1 MAVFQNDD
9 DDMQPYRAEAP
20 IHCHGFAWTDELSDP
35 SAIYKGNNLF
45 FVSMYDHLNQR
56 GYVKA
61 VPGAPMCG
69 CSEQMPVVSRTDCT
83 QLEVVQ
89 SFQFDYDGTSFIAK
103 VTDVAINY
111 KQCTGIDQNGHE
123 DNNDLWSHVNR
134 LYIEGKMAEKNLV
147 ALTSQVVGDMPNQC
161 MVAEKAAMA
170 ADGYILGYN
179 HDTTKWVK
187 FAGRDVMSTGV
198 VQLGKAS
205 FAELY
210 KSSTSKI
217 IRRICPGCYATHQHI
232 FYKRL
237 TPLPSTLNLI
247 YQLKDGRETPD
258 EVSDNQFG
266 VDFQIYSTY
275 DDALLGVNPWVCS
288 STDGYRYSEGFP
300 GDCGPADVGETGY
313 QHSIFD
319 WESDRYNVAFFL
331 EGSDPFT
338 KLNATSFG
346 TGISPSGRKRS
357 FLGSAF
363 SKDGKIYM
371 QSTGTDLWGQRD
383 DFTFKYEK
391 FTGNVEVTVKIES
404 LDYAD
409 PWTKAGLMIRSSLD
423 VGAKNFAVM
432 LSGKNGDLVQY
443 REVDNADTNSMGN
456 EWSNDIEPQPI
467 WIRILKQGTTFTA
480 FTSDNGSTWSPS
492 AEAVTLNISGDIY
505 VGLAL
510 SANSWDGELSEAVF
524 SNYTSRV
531 YIGPAWL
538 LHSPLLQPHMK
549 SCSRISAM

>member
-9 DDMQPYRAEAP
+9 DDRQPYRAEAP

-35 SAIYKGNNLF
+35 SAIYRGNNLF

-56 GYVKA
+56 GYVKE

-89 SFQFDYDGTSFIAK
+89 SFQFDYDGLSFVAK
-103 VTDVAINY
+103 VTNVNIAF
-111 KQCTGIDQNGHE
+111 KQCTGVDQTGKE

-134 LYIEGKMAEKNLV
+134 LYIEGKIAEKNLV
-147 ALTSQVVGDMPNQC
+147 ALTTQIVGDMPNQC
-161 MVAEKAAMA
+161 QAAEKAAMA
-170 ADGYILGYN
+170 ADGYILGYT
-179 HDTTKWVK
+179 HDPTKWVK
-187 FAGRDVMSTGV
+187 IAGRDVMSNGV
-198 VQLGKAS
+198 VRLGMAS

-217 IRRICPGCYATHQHI
+217 IRRICPGCYVSHQHL

-237 TPLPSTLNLI
+237 TPLPGTLNLI
-247 YQLKDGRETPD
+247 YQLTDGRETPD
-258 EVSDNQFG
+258 ELTGNEFG

-275 DDALLGVNPWVCS
+275 DDALLGVNPWICS
-288 STDGYRYSEGFP
+288 STDGYQYEEGFP
-300 GDCGPADVGETGY
+300 GNCGPADVGETDY
-313 QHSIFD
+313 QRSIFD

-371 QSTGTDLWGQRD
+371 QSTGSDLWDEHD
-383 DFTFKYEK
+383 DFTFKHDK
-391 FTGNVEVTVKIES
+391 FIGDVVVSVKIES

-409 PWTKAGLMIRSSLD
+409 PWTKAGLMIRDSLD
-423 VGAKNFAVM
+423 VGAKNFAVL
-432 LSGKNGDLVQY
+432 LSGQNGDMVQY
-443 REVDNADTNSMGN
+443 REVDNADTHSMGH
-456 EWSNDIEPQPI
+456 EWTNSIEPRPI
-467 WIRILKQGTTFTA
+467 WIRIKKQGITFTA
-480 FTSDNGSTWSPS
+480 FTSDDGTTWSQGN
-492 AEAVTLNISGDIY
+492 EAVDILTSGDIY

-510 SANSWDGELSEAVF
+510 SAHSWDGELSEAVF
-524 SNYTSRV
+524 SNYVTQV
-531 YIGPAWL
+531 
-538 LHSPLLQPHMK
+538 
-549 SCSRISAM
+549 